1 MIRLRNLIG
10 MCLFVLLLTA
20 CGGGGNDFTG
30 DDVVAAFQAAGLE
43 AEDARPMTKD
53 DYGLGPFV
61 GTGTRFY
68 LPSLCEDCGGRIII
82 TENDAD
88 TEAVRTYYDSLGQS
102 SAAFFS
108 WVTVRDNIVLQMN
121 GDLPE
126 EQFRQYEVAL
136 NGME

>member
-1 MIRLRNLIG
+1 MIRLRHLPW
-10 MCLFVLLLTA
+10 LVLLLVFLAA
-20 CGGGGNDFTG
+20 CGGGGKKFTG
-30 DDVVAAFQAAGLE
+30 DDVVAAFQSAGLE

-68 LPSLCEDCGGRIII
+68 IPSLCEGCGGRIII
-82 TENDAD
+82 TDNNRD
-88 TEAVRTYYDSLGQS
+88 TEAVRTYYESLGQS

-108 WVTVRDNIVLQMN
+108 WIAVRGNIVLQIN

-126 EQFRQYEVAL
+126 EEFRQYEAAL
-136 NGME
+136 NGMK